1 MSDTMSEV
9 TAKGRGP
16 LAQKFPHE
24 PERIRKAAE
33 LLVKMRK
40 REIEVQGETGF
51 PEDIRPR
58 NREEAQLMNDAVIP
72 LLGWPVLGWKFYINA
87 TIQQAPLRTPIY
99 HIWDSPAVL
108 TEKDSQHRWIEPEL
122 AFRAL
127 KDFPARDKPYTYLEV
142 LDGGFEAVPVFEVIG
157 PRFRFDSAAHM
168 RQIVNG
174 YRINPRFDGLADG
187 NASGG
192 YVVGT
197 PVKDWQDLDW
207 LKMRVTM
214 TAGEETLVD
223 TVGGHPLV
231 DPFISIFPLVNMMR
245 ERDGLKAGMLLATH
259 SYSGFLPVPADAKVV
274 STFSYFDPIEAVF
287 TAST

>member
-1 MSDTMSEV
+1 MSDKMTEI
-9 TAKGRGP
+9 TAQGRGP
-16 LAQKFPHE
+16 LAQKFPHD

-40 REIEVQGETGF
+40 KEIEIQGAEGF
-51 PEDIRPR
+51 PEDVRPR
-58 NREEAQLMNDAVIP
+58 NREEAQQMNDAVIP

-99 HIWDSPAVL
+99 HIWESPAVL
-108 TEKDSQHRWIEPEL
+108 SEKDSQHRWIEPEL

-127 KDFPARDKPYTYLEV
+127 RDFPARDKPYSYHEILE
-142 LDGGFEAVPVFEVIG
+142 GFEAVPVFEIIG

-214 TAGEETLVD
+214 TAGDETLVD

-231 DPFISIFPLVNMMR
+231 DPFISMFPLVNMMR
-245 ERDGLKAGMLLATH
+245 ERDGIKAGMLMATH

-287 TAST
+287 ASAK